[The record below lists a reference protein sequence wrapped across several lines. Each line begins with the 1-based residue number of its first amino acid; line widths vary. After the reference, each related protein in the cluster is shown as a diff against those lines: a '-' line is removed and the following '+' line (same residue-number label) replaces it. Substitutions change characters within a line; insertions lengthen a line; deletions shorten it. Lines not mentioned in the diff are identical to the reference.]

1 MFRRTKIIA
10 TLGPATDDPQMLDK
24 ILLAGVDVV
33 RLNFSHQTPEIH
45 KARLDLVRER
55 AQALGRTVGVIADLQ
70 GPKIRI
76 ERFID
81 NKVLLTH
88 GDKFILDAALP
99 SDQGTQERVG
109 IAYKQLLLDVKR
121 NNILS
126 LDDGRITLK
135 VKEISGT
142 EIHCKVLAGGIL
154 SNNKGINL
162 QGGGLSAGALTHKDK
177 RDIAL
182 AATWHIDYVAISFVR
197 SAEDVHEARQLLQTA
212 GGKGGMIAKIER
224 TEALQDIEAIIKAS
238 DAIMVARGDLGVEVS
253 YAALPSIQKRL
264 IRQARELNKVVIT
277 ATQMMET
284 MIENPIPTR
293 AEVSD
298 VANAVFDGTDAVMLS
313 AETAAGKYPEEVV
326 KAMDQVCREA
336 ERQPESRISD
346 HRMAS
351 QFGRIDEAIAM
362 ATMYTANHL
371 LKVKAVAA
379 LTESGSTPLWMSR
392 ICSGIPIFAF
402 SRLPSTCSKVTLY
415 RGVYPVNFDVM
426 TTDVEHANQE
436 IIRTLLQRGVV
447 SHGDLII
454 ITKGDLNGISGGT
467 NSLKIICV
475 DKN

>member
-33 RLNFSHQTPEIH
+33 RLNFSHQTPETH
-45 KARLDLVRER
+45 KARLDLLRER
-55 AQALGRTVGVIADLQ
+55 AHALGRTVGVIADLQ

-76 ERFID
+76 ERFVNDKI
-81 NKVLLTH
+81 VLNN
-88 GDKFILDAALP
+88 GDPFILDAALP

-109 IAYKQLLLDVKR
+109 IAYKQLLSDVKP
-121 NNILS
+121 NDVLS
-126 LDDGRITLK
+126 LDDGRISLK
-135 VKEISGT
+135 INEIIGT
-142 EIHCKVLAGGIL
+142 EIHCTVLAGGVL

-162 QGGGLSAGALTHKDK
+162 QGGGLSAAALTHKDK
-177 RDIAL
+177 SDIVL
-182 AATWHIDYVAISFVR
+182 AAAWQVDYIAVSFVR
-197 SAEDVHEARQLLQTA
+197 TADDVHQARRLLQT
-212 GGKGGMIAKIER
+212 GGGNGGVIAKIER
-224 TEALQDIEAIIKAS
+224 AEALNHAESIIKAA
-238 DAIMVARGDLGVEVS
+238 DAIMVARRDLGVEIG

-264 IRQARELNKVVIT
+264 IRQARELNKGVIT

-298 VANAVFDGTDAVMLS
+298 VANAVFDGSDAVMLS

-326 KAMDQVCREA
+326 KAMDRVCREA
-336 ERQPESRISD
+336 EHQPESKLSD
-346 HRMAS
+346 HRMTS

-371 LKVKAVAA
+371 LNVKAVAA

-415 RGVYPVNFDVM
+415 RGVYPVDFDVM
-426 TTDVEHANQE
+426 LTDSAHANQE
-436 IIRTLLQRGVV
+436 IINTLLRCGAV
-447 SHGDLII
+447 SQGDLVI
-454 ITKGDLNGISGGT
+454 ITKGDLSGISGGS
-467 NSLKIICV
+467 NSMKIICV
-475 DKN
+475 